1 MSTLEQIRAGLGR
14 AWETL
19 SDGWQQLYRR
29 AGHALTRFNP
39 VARTGELE
47 TSAEQRMQSGSRWAL
62 LAAEVHEDDR
72 QLVVRLEAPGME
84 PGDFEI
90 QVVDNILVVRGEKQ
104 VRREQSHG
112 QYHLLECA
120 YGRFERA
127 IPLPAPA
134 DESGAKAHY
143 RRGVLTVTLPKQSP
157 SRARRIEVEG
167 V

>member
-1 MSTLEQIRAGLGR
+1 MSTLEQIRSGLGR

-29 AGHALTRFNP
+29 AGHALTRFSP
-39 VARTGELE
+39 APRSGTLE
-47 TSAEQRMQSGSRWAL
+47 TSEQQRVREGSRWAL

-90 QVVDNILVVRGEKQ
+90 QVIDNILVIRGEKQ
-104 VRREQSHG
+104 VRREHSHG

-127 IPLPAPA
+127 IPLPVPA

-143 RRGVLTVTLPKQSP
+143 RRGVLTVTLPKLSP